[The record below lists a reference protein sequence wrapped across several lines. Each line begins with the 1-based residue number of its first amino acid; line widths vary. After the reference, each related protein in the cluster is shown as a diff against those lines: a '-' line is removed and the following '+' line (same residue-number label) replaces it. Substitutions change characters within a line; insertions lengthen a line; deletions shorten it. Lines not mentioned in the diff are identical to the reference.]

1 MKIETIGDCSDLY
14 ENAAEELKRL
24 DHDIDKII
32 QDLANKVEARG
43 VPKNKVARQVV
54 KELTGR
60 GVLSPT
66 RIYKGLGIE
75 YKRKYVKRVAKETFP
90 QVENIPTEESSTNTH
105 AVQVV
110 ATSTGHSETLTGMNR
125 RPNMITDKESA
136 KRLSLQQE
144 EAEVERNLLK
154 HEISDLKNQVKVLNE
169 KSSPELLKEI
179 EEKFADDQKGV
190 LDSKKMQKIS
200 MEAGRNLM
208 ILVERYNS
216 ILQEAVE
223 RGKPVPLGTYIL
235 TRPELKIVPI
245 RIMVDFDR
253 KRIWVE
259 LWEKRLQSLSK

>member
-1 MKIETIGDCSDLY
+1 MYITSIGDCSDLY
-14 ENAAEELKRL
+14 DSAAEKLKRL
-24 DHDIDKII
+24 DNEVDKTI
-32 QDLANKVEARG
+32 QDLAKNVEARG

-54 KELTGR
+54 KELTAR

-66 RIYKGLGIE
+66 RIYEGLGNE
-75 YKRKYVKRVAKETFP
+75 NKRKYVKRVTEETFP

-105 AVQVV
+105 ALQVV

-125 RPNMITDKESA
+125 RPYVITKTDRSKQ
-136 KRLSLQQE
+136 LE
-144 EAEVERNLLK
+144 EADNERSLLR
-154 HEISDLKNQVKVLNE
+154 HEIADLKNQVKVLSE
-169 KSSPELLKEI
+169 KNTPELLKEI

-200 MEAGRNLM
+200 MEAGKNLI

-235 TRPELKIVPI
+235 TKPELKIVPI
-245 RIMVDFDR
+245 RIMVDFNG

>member
-1 MKIETIGDCSDLY
+1 MYITSIGDCSDLY
-14 ENAAEELKRL
+14 DSAAEKLKRL
-24 DHDIDKII
+24 DNDIDKTI
-32 QDLANKVEARG
+32 QDLVKNVEARG

-54 KELTGR
+54 KELTAR

-66 RIYKGLGIE
+66 RIYEGLGNE
-75 YKRKYVKRVAKETFP
+75 NKRKYVKRVTEETFP

-125 RPNMITDKESA
+125 RPNIITKTERAKMLSKE
-136 KRLSLQQE
+136 LE
-144 EAEVERNLLK
+144 EKDVERNLLI
-154 HEISDLKNQVKVLNE
+154 HEISDLKNQVKVLSE
-169 KSSPELLKEI
+169 KNTPELLKEI
-179 EEKFADDQKGV
+179 EEKFSDQKGV

-208 ILVERYNS
+208 VLVERCNS

-245 RIMVDFDR
+245 RVLVDFDR
-253 KRIWVE
+253 RRVWVE

>member
-110 ATSTGHSETLTGMNR
+110 ATGTGHSETLTGMNR
-125 RPNMITDKESA
+125 RPDIITKTERAKLLSKE
-136 KRLSLQQE
+136 LE
-144 EAEVERNLLK
+144 EKDVERSMLI
-154 HEISDLKNQVKVLNE
+154 HEITDLKNQVKVLSE
-169 KSSPELLKEI
+169 K
-179 EEKFADDQKGV
+179 
-190 LDSKKMQKIS
+190 
-200 MEAGRNLM
+200 N
-208 ILVERYNS
+208 
-216 ILQEAVE
+216 
-223 RGKPVPLGTYIL
+223 
-235 TRPELKIVPI
+235 
-245 RIMVDFDR
+245 
-253 KRIWVE
+253 
-259 LWEKRLQSLSK
+259 

>member
-1 MKIETIGDCSDLY
+1 MYITSIGDCSDLY

-43 VPKNKVARQVV
+43 VPKNKVARQAV
-54 KELTGR
+54 KELTAR

-75 YKRKYVKRVAKETFP
+75 YKRKYVKKVIEETFP

-105 AVQVV
+105 ALQVV
-110 ATSTGHSETLTGMNR
+110 ATGTGHSETLTGMNR
-125 RPNMITDKESA
+125 RPDIITKTERAKMLSKE
-136 KRLSLQQE
+136 LE

-154 HEISDLKNQVKVLNE
+154 HEISDLKNQVKTLSE

-179 EEKFADDQKGV
+179 EEKFSDQKGV
-190 LDSKKMQKIS
+190 LDSRKMQKIS

-208 ILVERYNS
+208 VLVERYNS
-216 ILQEAVE
+216 ILQEVVE

-235 TRPELKIVPI
+235 TKPELKIVPI
-245 RIMVDFDR
+245 RVLVDFDR
-253 KRIWVE
+253 RRVWVE